1 MMSADVS
8 RETYGPQA
16 FARQFDVSR
25 ETLER
30 FDTYAAMLSEWQGR
44 MNLVGPATLEH
55 IWERHFAD
63 SAQLAPLGSAPW
75 LDLGAG
81 AGLPGLVIA
90 LLGGGPVDLVEA
102 TGKKTDF
109 LRAVVEA
116 TGLSD
121 QVRIHRE
128 RIEAMPPMQPA
139 TIVARACASL
149 TQLFDWGVRFAG
161 PNTRWVLPKG
171 ARAADEIAEARLR
184 FRFDHELVPSVTDA
198 QARIVVARNVSRR

>member
-1 MMSADVS
+1 MLADVS

-16 FARQFDVSR
+16 FARAFNVSR
-25 ETLER
+25 ETLIG
-30 FDTYAAMLSEWQGR
+30 FDTYAAMLAEWQER
-44 MNLVGPATLEH
+44 MNLVGPATLAH

-63 SAQLAPLGSAPW
+63 SAQLVPLGTAPW

-81 AGLPGLVIA
+81 AGFPGLVIA

-109 LRAVVEA
+109 LTAVAEA
-116 TGLSD
+116 TGIAD
-121 QVRIHRE
+121 RVRIHRA
-128 RIEAMPPMQPA
+128 RIEAMPLLQPA

-161 PNTRWVLPKG
+161 PTTRWVLPKG
-171 ARAADEIAEARLR
+171 ARAADEIAEAGLR
-184 FRFDHELVPSVTDA
+184 FRFEHDLVRSVTDPL
-198 QARIVVARNVSRR
+198 ARIVVAHDVRRR